1 MVLNRRYRNAASI
14 LIGAAL
20 CCLVPAQAQQATP
33 AAASCAIPP
42 IEPARI
48 VARFPHDPRAFTQ
61 GLLWH
66 DGALFE
72 SVGQPG
78 RSEVRRVDPS
88 TGRVLARR
96 AIPADQFGEGLALV
110 GDELVQLTW
119 TSGIAHRYAARD
131 LRPRGNFRYD
141 GEGWGLTTLDDRLV
155 RSDGSDVLTFH
166 APADF
171 AETARIA
178 VRLGERA
185 LAELNELEA
194 IDGSIYAN
202 VWMQPAIVAIDP
214 ATGCVVR
221 RIDLSP
227 LVAEVGLADEDSVLN
242 GIAWDAKRR
251 RLFVTGKYWPTLFEI
266 ALR

>member
-1 MVLNRRYRNAASI
+1 M
-14 LIGAAL
+14 GAAL
-20 CCLVPAQAQQATP
+20 CCLAPVKAQDTP
-33 AAASCAIPP
+33 APAPAPACSIPP
-42 IEPARI
+42 LEQASI
-48 VARFPHDPRAFTQ
+48 VARLPHDPLAFTQ

-72 SVGQPG
+72 SVGQTG
-78 RSEVRRVDPS
+78 RSEVRRVDPA
-88 TGRVLARR
+88 TGKISARR
-96 AIPADQFGEGLALV
+96 AIPRQQFAEGLALI

-119 TSGIAHRYAARD
+119 TSGIAHRYAVRN
-131 LRPRGNFRYD
+131 LRPRGSFRYT
-141 GEGWGLTTLDDRLV
+141 GEGWGLTTLGDRLV

-178 VRLGERA
+178 VRLGDRK
-185 LAELNELEA
+185 LIELNELEA
-194 IDGSIYAN
+194 IDGAIYAN

-214 ATGCVVR
+214 TTGCVTR
-221 RIDLSP
+221 RIDLSA
-227 LVAEVGLADEDSVLN
+227 LVAEIGLTDEDSVLN
-242 GIAWDAKRR
+242 GIAWDAQHR